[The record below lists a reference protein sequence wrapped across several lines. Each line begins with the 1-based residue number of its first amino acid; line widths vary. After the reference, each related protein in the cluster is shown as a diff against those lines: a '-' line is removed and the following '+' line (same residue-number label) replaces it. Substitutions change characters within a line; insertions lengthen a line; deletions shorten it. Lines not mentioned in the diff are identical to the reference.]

1 MSKKYRTAIKAAM
14 PTRADI
20 LWLGLAAGVTGSL
33 VGGLMLGLGLGLLV
47 QGAHIG
53 WLLLL
58 PAAPVGGMLGYLL
71 ARKLVTNMPANKRR

>member
-1 MSKKYRTAIKAAM
+1 M

-71 ARKLVTNMPANKRR
+71 ARKLVTNMPASKRR

>member
-1 MSKKYRTAIKAAM
+1 M
-14 PTRADI
+14 PTRANI

>member
-1 MSKKYRTAIKAAM
+1 MSKKYRTAIKAIM
-14 PTRADI
+14 LTRADI

>member
-1 MSKKYRTAIKAAM
+1 ML
-14 PTRADI
+14 TRADI

>member
-1 MSKKYRTAIKAAM
+1 M

-33 VGGLMLGLGLGLLV
+33 VGGLMLGLGLLV